1 MMGGIPLVNKVCC
14 FFFTGY
20 YATAAASEL
29 LNRNYIRNRIVK
41 SPVVMK
47 SGCSFAV
54 KVDND
59 DVDLCMYIFDRE
71 NVKATGKVVIADDHP
86 LK

>member
-1 MMGGIPLVNKVCC
+1 MMGGIPLENKVCY

-29 LNRNYIRNRIVK
+29 LNRNNIQNRIVK
-41 SPVVMK
+41 APVMIK
-47 SGCSFAV
+47 SGCNFAV

-59 DVDLCMYIFDRE
+59 DADLCRYIFDRE
-71 NVKATGKVVIADDHP
+71 SVKVSGKVIIAEGRP
-86 LK
+86 L